1 MRQIRIMRMRKIDLR
16 RFFTYRLCK
25 ESIFKCSG
33 YILYVHIEIFLYN
46 TFPESLCY
54 FPYYFLYI
62 IKRAHYFTSKSDQYL
77 HANAIAYRSCL
88 GGRWS
93 FDG

>member
-33 YILYVHIEIFLYN
+33 YILYVHIEIFL
-46 TFPESLCY
+46 
-54 FPYYFLYI
+54 I
-62 IKRAHYFTSKSDQYL
+62 
-77 HANAIAYRSCL
+77 
-88 GGRWS
+88 
-93 FDG
+93 